1 MFVMEIFIGVH
12 NGKYIMNTA
21 LPYPDDDFLPYE
33 YQFSSQHRE
42 DGIIDLLCARIPDP
56 DYRAIEIG
64 SGNGEQNMI
73 RNLIENR
80 GYHGIGHDL
89 QPARWQ
95 HDKYEHR
102 IQAVNLDE
110 LGALVESWPTR
121 TPDFFSLDI
130 DSFDFWVLK
139 DLLYNHDFRPAVMCL
154 EYLSYFR
161 NQIASV
167 RPDLG
172 KYKLAALGCSLG
184 AYQQL
189 TERFGYRFFTVDTC
203 GVNGFF
209 YLPSRLANPAQLD
222 ELPRHAWRMYPR
234 YAKHII
240 ATDNPAMEFDPTVLF
255 ENNKS

>member
-1 MFVMEIFIGVH
+1 MH
-12 NGKYIMNTA
+12 
-21 LPYPDDDFLPYE
+21 YPKEDFLPYE

-42 DGIIDLLCARIPDP
+42 DGIIDLLCSHIQDT
-56 DYRAIEIG
+56 DHWAIEIG
-64 SGNGEQNMI
+64 SGTGEQNMI

-80 GYHGIGHDL
+80 GYRGIGHDL
-89 QPARWQ
+89 QPARWL
-95 HDKYEHR
+95 HERYDHR
-102 IQAVNLDE
+102 ICAVALDQIAS
-110 LGALVESWPTR
+110 LIESWPTR
-121 TPDFFSLDI
+121 SPDFFSLDI

-161 NQIASV
+161 DQVASV

-189 TERFGYRFFTVDTC
+189 TEKFGYRFFTVDTC

-209 YLPSRLANPAQLD
+209 YLPQRLKNLDQLD
-222 ELPRHAWRMYPR
+222 DMPRHSWRMYPR
-234 YAKHII
+234 YAKHTI
-240 ATDNPAMEFDPTVLF
+240 DPNNPLMEFDSAVLF
-255 ENNKS
+255 GNNKL